1 MRRGGII
8 TGLDLP
14 WNEKEGKK
22 QNTKKG
28 KWKRKRPL
36 HMLFYLGPLQQIFDT
51 REERGKGRR
60 EKMRERGLLCP
71 CISSLLSAL
80 PSPDVAIAKP
90 VGRRECVLGRG
101 LAGLGG
107 RRWWSNTWPSHKHEW
122 PLQFNSSW
130 CCLSHGAIKR
140 GTGGSWVSYKSYN
153 ALLLQCFTHSFIVI
167 VTEAKNGVSW
177 RKDPSR
183 GVGLTDVWGLG
194 LTHNTSEVTEH
205 FHGSC
210 TSGLYKVQNRRIVS
224 LSIHEC
230 DFELNWL
237 HPTGSW
243 TETTG
248 VYWFTIQR
256 NLAQVMHSRKWNVLP
271 PWCTKVNLLWMMA
284 NLHGLIIITIDR

>member
-1 MRRGGII
+1 
-8 TGLDLP
+8 
-14 WNEKEGKK
+14 
-22 QNTKKG
+22 
-28 KWKRKRPL
+28 
-36 HMLFYLGPLQQIFDT
+36 MLFYLGPLQQIFDT
-51 REERGKGRR
+51 SEGAREREEG
-60 EKMRERGLLCP
+60 KMRERGLLCP

-140 GTGGSWVSYKSYN
+140 GTRGSWVSYKSYN

-183 GVGLTDVWGLG
+183 GVL
-194 LTHNTSEVTEH
+194 
-205 FHGSC
+205 
-210 TSGLYKVQNRRIVS
+210 VS
-224 LSIHEC
+224 QMCE
-230 DFELNWL
+230 D
-237 HPTGSW
+237 
-243 TETTG
+243 
-248 VYWFTIQR
+248 
-256 NLAQVMHSRKWNVLP
+256 
-271 PWCTKVNLLWMMA
+271 
-284 NLHGLIIITIDR
+284 